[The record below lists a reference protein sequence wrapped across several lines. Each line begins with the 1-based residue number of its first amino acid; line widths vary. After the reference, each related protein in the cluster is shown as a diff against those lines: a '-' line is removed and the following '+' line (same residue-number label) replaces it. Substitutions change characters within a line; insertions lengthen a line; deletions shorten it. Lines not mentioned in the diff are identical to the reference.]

1 MSRRRTGTWFRE
13 EDIVTQPLDVPP
25 ADPNSTPEG
34 DPDIPSTPR
43 PGEDP
48 AATPAH
54 PHPEEDA

>member
-1 MSRRRTGTWFRE
+1 M
-13 EDIVTQPLDVPP
+13 TQPLDVPP